1 MKTISLNLPEDVL
14 DASSAAA
21 DALRLS
27 RAAYIRKAIER
38 MNYDTT
44 ARLRAEKMA
53 QASMRCRAESMRVNA
68 EFDVIEDDPKCL
80 IVARCGWRI

>member
-1 MKTISLNLPEDVL
+1 MKTISLNLPEEVL

-38 MNYDTT
+38 MNHETA

-53 QASMRCRAESMRVNA
+53 QASMKCRAESMRVNA
-68 EFDVIEDDPKCL
+68 EFDALEGEP
-80 IVARCGWRI
+80 GG

>member
-1 MKTISLNLPEDVL
+1 MKTISLNLPEEVL

-21 DALRLS
+21 EALRLS

-38 MNYDTT
+38 MNHETA

-53 QASMRCRAESMRVNA
+53 QASMKCRAESMRVNA
-68 EFDVIEDDPKCL
+68 EFDALEGEP
-80 IVARCGWRI
+80 GG

>member
-38 MNYDTT
+38 MNHETA
-44 ARLRAEKMA
+44 ARLRADKMA
-53 QASMRCRAESMRVNA
+53 QASIKCRAESIRVNA
-68 EFDVIEDDPKCL
+68 EFDALEGEPG
-80 IVARCGWRI
+80 A

>member
-21 DALRLS
+21 SALRLS

-38 MNYDTT
+38 MNHETA

-53 QASMRCRAESMRVNA
+53 GASAKCRTESMRVNE
-68 EFDVIEDDPKCL
+68 EFEAIEGDPH
-80 IVARCGWRI
+80 A

>member
-38 MNYDTT
+38 MNQETA
-44 ARLRAEKMA
+44 ARLRAKKMA
-53 QASMRCRAESMRVNA
+53 EASRKCRAESMRVNA
-68 EFDVIEDDPKCL
+68 EFDMIEGD
-80 IVARCGWRI
+80 AGA

>member
-38 MNYDTT
+38 MNHETA

-53 QASMRCRAESMRVNA
+53 QASIKCGAESMRVNA
-68 EFDVIEDDPKCL
+68 EFDAIEGDPS
-80 IVARCGWRI
+80 A

>member
-21 DALRLS
+21 GALRLS

-38 MNYDTT
+38 MNNETA
-44 ARLRAEKMA
+44 ARLRAKKMVE
-53 QASMRCRAESMRVNA
+53 ASMKCRAESMRVNA
-68 EFDVIEDDPKCL
+68 EFDVIEGDPG
-80 IVARCGWRI
+80 A

>member
-38 MNYDTT
+38 MNHETA

-53 QASMRCRAESMRVNA
+53 QASMKCRAESMRVNA
-68 EFDVIEDDPKCL
+68 EFDAIEGDPD
-80 IVARCGWRI
+80 A